1 MSFKS
6 MKKSSAKDLSKLTDQ
21 LEKMNTKTERGSDN
35 EGFWKL
41 TVDKAG
47 NGHATIRFLPA
58 PEGEDIPWVRM
69 WDHGFQGPG
78 GLWYIE
84 NSLTTLGKKDPC
96 SEHNSALWNS
106 GADKDKETVRKQKRR
121 LSHISNILVVN
132 DPSNP
137 ENNGK
142 VFLFKYG
149 AKIFD
154 HLNSV
159 MNPEF
164 DDQEASNPFDLWT
177 GSDFKL
183 RARKVEGYR
192 NYDKSSFENP
202 SAIDKDD
209 KKLEAIY
216 NEEKSL
222 NNFIAADKFKSYEE
236 LRARLV
242 TVLQLE
248 DATVAGEVAPT
259 PSGAQSGIAP
269 IASADEVPADE
280 DDDSLDYFKKLAAED

>member
-1 MSFKS
+1 
-6 MKKSSAKDLSKLTDQ
+6 MKKSGAKNLAKLNEQ
-21 LEKMNTKTERGSDN
+21 LEKMNTKTDRGGDQ

-47 NGHATIRFLPA
+47 NGHAVIRFLPA
-58 PEGEDIPWVRM
+58 PAKEDIPWIRI

-106 GADKDKETVRKQKRR
+106 GADKDKDTARKQKRR
-121 LSHISNILVVN
+121 LAHISNILVVS

-137 ENNGK
+137 ENDGK

-154 HLNSV
+154 HLNGV

-164 DDQEASNPFDLWT
+164 DDQTASNPFDLWT
-177 GSDFKL
+177 GSNLKL

-192 NYDKSSFENP
+192 NYDKSAFDEP
-202 SAIDKDD
+202 SSIDEDD
-209 KKLEAIY
+209 AKLEEIY
-216 NEEKSL
+216 NSESPL
-222 NNFIAADKFKSYEE
+222 QPFIAPDKFKSYED

-242 TVLQLE
+242 VVLQLQDDSAPLE
-248 DATVAGEVAPT
+248 QAPT
-259 PSGAQSGIAP
+259 PDSPQSGSAP
-269 IASADEVPADE
+269 IASADEVPATE
-280 DDDSLDYFKKLAAED
+280 DDDDTLDYFKKLAEED

>member
-6 MKKSSAKDLSKLTDQ
+6 MKKSSTKDLAKLTEQ
-21 LEKMNTKTERGSDN
+21 LEKQNTKSDRADQ

-47 NGHATIRFLPA
+47 NGHAVIRFLPA
-58 PEGEDIPWVRM
+58 VPKEDIPWVRI

-78 GLWYIE
+78 GQWYIE

-106 GADKDKETVRKQKRR
+106 GADSDKDIARKQKRR
-121 LSHISNILVVN
+121 LAHISNILVVS
-132 DPSNP
+132 DPGNP

-154 HLNSV
+154 HLNGV

-164 DDQEASNPFDLWT
+164 DDQVASNPFDLWT
-177 GSDFKL
+177 GSNFKL

-192 NYDKSSFENP
+192 NYDKSAFEDA
-202 SAIDKDD
+202 SAICDD
-209 KKLEAIY
+209 DEKLEEIY
-216 NEEKSL
+216 NSQRPLQSFVSL
-222 NNFIAADKFKSYEE
+222 DKFKSYEE

-242 TVLQLE
+242 IVLQLE
-248 DATVAGEVAPT
+248 EPESQNETAPT
-259 PSGAQSGIAP
+259 PNTPSDDSAP
-269 IASADEVPADE
+269 LKSADEVPLDE
-280 DDDSLDYFKKLAAED
+280 TDDDSLEYFASLAEED